1 MAASGT
7 GALVVSALRWG
18 ISGIFDGGASTLRR
32 PGSWGLPRVISV
44 LLGVGSG
51 GLCPSASA
59 LLRPNLDN
67 PEVEFSTCLDEM
79 SMEISVLLDT
89 GSGSLG
95 PESSTLLR
103 EGLGDLW
110 AVGSACRA
118 DGSEFLAPSS

>member
-1 MAASGT
+1 M
-7 GALVVSALRWG
+7 GALGGSALRWG
-18 ISGIFDGGASTLRR
+18 ISGIFEARASARR
-32 PGSWGLPRVISV
+32 SPGSWGLPSVISV
-44 LLGVGSG
+44 LRGVGSG
-51 GLCPSASA
+51 ALCPSTSA

-95 PESSTLLR
+95 PECSTLLR
-103 EGLGDLW
+103 GALGDRW
-110 AVGSACRA
+110 AVGSACLA